1 MTRLLAIVPAYNEAG
16 AIAGTVADILERAA
30 PCDVVVVDDGSTDAT
45 SELARAAGATVIRL
59 PFNLGIGGAVQTGY
73 QYALEQ
79 GYDNAIQVDGDGQHD
94 AGYIRELRARRS
106 GPNGVFGL
114 KLHSHQMRNLDALDS
129 LLPGAG
135 YVRLRRRDIDAQAVS
150 LWTALQT
157 RQFYSETETGL
168 WTRYEALVNLVFASS
183 PASLLCA
190 YDTRTIA
197 PEVARQARLTHPH
210 TIGPQGVESSSDYGD
225 PGGYVLGA

>member
-1 MTRLLAIVPAYNEAG
+1 MRDPYHERYDTARGEPEPGDVVYVVCTTMRSGSGLLCHGLRGTGLAGVPAEYFHPRQRARL
-16 AIAGTVADILERAA
+16 AERWR
-30 PCDVVVVDDGSTDAT
+30 CSDTT
-45 SELARAAGATVIRL
+45 
-59 PFNLGIGGAVQTGY
+59 
-73 QYALEQ
+73 
-79 GYDNAIQVDGDGQHD
+79 